1 MTNLCVMAN
10 AVILQTAFP
19 NAEVVVDSR
28 LCASF
33 DPILH
38 GKALDVMEG
47 MQMKILR

>member
-1 MTNLCVMAN
+1 MCVIAN

-19 NAEVVVDSR
+19 NAEVIIDGR
-28 LCASF
+28 LCGSF

-47 MQMKILR
+47 MQMKVLRN